1 MDFITEKS
9 VSKEKENRLQTI
21 LVMGGVCF
29 FVGRACFADG
39 MAPVGAALLMTLVMY
54 NTDRL
59 GSWHKAIIAGAVMI
73 TLQSVWYVAS
83 ESVCSISEILING
96 ALTSVFCGIFEIL
109 SCLWG
114 RKKMNIRDDMLLLSV
129 SAVAMLMVVGIGAP
143 WLLFP
148 AAIVLAV
155 FSGYIG
161 GIAEGLIS
169 GFASG
174 MLLYICEQDPMQI
187 LRLLLFAVIAGFFKN
202 SSRWLAGIVISAVA
216 LVSVCL
222 EALPSAILLMLL
234 PELFMVKIE
243 TALREIRMESSDDSG
258 QNLKELSLLFSS
270 LDNPRSRLAYE
281 FKAMSQLY
289 QQKDRPAKSKRR
301 HRQQAASAGYAGTF
315 ERCGDS
321 CLWET
326 LPDGKFAVALSDGMG
341 KGEAAAQESHLAV
354 TSVIKMLKAGL
365 EAELVLKLLNA
376 ILMLDTGQER
386 FSTMDLALLDPENG
400 ELHFYKIGA
409 APTVIKRKD
418 KVEILTAP
426 AIPMGVMDS
435 SSIRSVSTIV
445 RPGDQVIMMS
455 DGIMDS
461 KRDDMEMTWLKKVV
475 LQIKSKDP
483 QTICDLIIREAAANY
498 GDREKDDMTVVS
510 FRVR

>member
-1 MDFITEKS
+1 MEFITKKS

-29 FVGRACFADG
+29 FVGRACFVDG
-39 MAPVGAALLMTLVMY
+39 MAPVGVALLMTLIMY
-54 NTDRL
+54 NVRRL
-59 GSWHKAIIAGAVMI
+59 GSWHKVIIAGSVMI
-73 TLQSVWYVAS
+73 TVQSVWYVLS
-83 ESVCSISEILING
+83 ESVCSISEIIISG
-96 ALTSVFCGIFEIL
+96 CLTAIFCGIFEII
-109 SCLWG
+109 SGLWS
-114 RKKMNIRDDMLLLSV
+114 RKKIYARDDMVLLSV
-129 SAVAMLMVVGIGAP
+129 SAVSMLMIIGIGAP
-143 WLLFP
+143 WLIFP
-148 AAIVLAV
+148 AAIVFAV

-174 MLLYICEQDPMQI
+174 MLLYICEEDPMQI
-187 LRLLLFAVIAGFFKN
+187 LWLLLFAAIAGFFKN
-202 SSRWLAGIVISAVA
+202 SSRWLAGIAVSAAA
-216 LVSVCL
+216 LASACL
-222 EALPSAILLMLL
+222 QALPAAILLILM

-243 TALREIRMESSDDSG
+243 TALREIRINNSDDSE

-289 QQKDRPAKSKRR
+289 QQKNKPIKSTRK
-301 HRQQAASAGYAGTF
+301 HQQHAASAGYAGTF

-326 LPDGKFAVALSDGMG
+326 LPDGKFAIALSDGMG
-341 KGEAAAQESHLAV
+341 KGEAAAQESNLAV

-365 EAELVLKLLNA
+365 DAELVLKLLNS

-386 FSTMDLALLDPENG
+386 FSTMDLALLDSETG
-400 ELHFYKIGA
+400 EMHFYKIGA

-418 KVEILTAP
+418 QIEILTAP
-426 AIPMGVMDS
+426 AMPMGVVES
-435 SSIRSVSTIV
+435 SGIRCVSTIV
-445 RPGDQVIMMS
+445 RPGDQVIMMT

-461 KRDDMEMTWLKKVV
+461 LRDDMEMNWLKKVI

-498 GDREKDDMTVVS
+498 GDMEKDDMTVVS

>member
-1 MDFITEKS
+1 MDFITKKS
-9 VSKEKENRLQTI
+9 VSKENESRLQTI

-39 MAPVGAALLMTLVMY
+39 MAPVGAALLMTLLMY
-54 NTDRL
+54 NVERL

-73 TLQSVWYVAS
+73 IAQSVWYIAD
-83 ESVCSISEILING
+83 ESICSISEIAING
-96 ALTSVFCGIFEIL
+96 GLTAVFCGIFEIL
-109 SCLWG
+109 SGLWG
-114 RKKMNIRDDMLLLSV
+114 KKKANVRDDMILLSV
-129 SAVAMLMVVGIGAP
+129 SAVAMLMVIGIGAP

-148 AAIVLAV
+148 AAIILAV

-174 MLLYICEQDPMQI
+174 MLLFICQEDPMQI
-187 LRLLLFAVIAGFFKN
+187 LWLLLFAVIAGFFKN
-202 SSRWLAGIVISAVA
+202 SSRWLAGIAISAAA
-216 LVSVCL
+216 LASTCFQ
-222 EALPSAILLMLL
+222 ALPAAALLIIM
-234 PELFMVKIE
+234 PEFFMVKIE
-243 TALREIRMESSDDSG
+243 MGLREIRINSSDDSG

-289 QQKDRPAKSKRR
+289 QQKDQPVRSKRR
-301 HRQQAASAGYAGTF
+301 HHQQAASAGYAGTL

-326 LPDGKFAVALSDGMG
+326 LPDGRFAIALSDGMG
-341 KGEAAAQESHLAV
+341 KGEPAAQESHLAV

-386 FSTMDLALLDPENG
+386 FSTMDLALLEPESG
-400 ELHFYKIGA
+400 EMHFYKIGA
-409 APTVIKRKD
+409 APTLIKRKD
-418 KVEILTAP
+418 KIEILTAP
-426 AIPMGVMDS
+426 AMPMGVIEPS
-435 SSIRSVSTIV
+435 SMRSISTIV
-445 RPGDQVIMMS
+445 RPGDQVIMMT
-455 DGIMDS
+455 DGVIDS
-461 KRDDMEMTWLKKVV
+461 VRDDMEISWLRKVL

-483 QTICDLIIREAAANY
+483 QTVCDLIIREASANY
-498 GDREKDDMTVVS
+498 GDREKDDMTVVA